1 MPEIKVW
8 LLIATM
14 INGGQASLPFV
25 EREWCIWAMQALD
38 TKAIVGAKCL
48 RATYVATSIFAPET
62 SPLPP
67 PKPGETT

>member
-1 MPEIKVW
+1 MDIKVW

-14 INGGQASLPFV
+14 INGGQASLPFA
-25 EREWCIWAMQALD
+25 EREWCILAMQALD
-38 TKAIVGAKCL
+38 TRAIIGAQCRL
-48 RATYVATSIFAPET
+48 ATYVASSIFAPET